1 MSKRFLLPLF
11 LLSLMVPASLGA
23 QGTCQWVC
31 EGEECRVEATADA
44 ACEGDLPVVD
54 VNADLEGEV
63 CLPEPVTLD
72 MATEA
77 EAETDAEPDSEPDPG
92 PSPDPEPD
100 PVWTFGGV
108 SGSSSFS
115 FSTPPQEPAP
125 AKKDVLL
132 TGFCDFGTVVDN
144 PSSRILPGLEK
155 AVKDLCGGSINDLT
169 SKCLKVT
176 TGAIRDCKVADKIV
190 ISLGVWQGSDKVRI
204 ERAAMNCYEERNE
217 KGEIVVKCK
226 VVEGGEDVLQGTSP
240 LPATLPATI
249 GGYPAVECKKA
260 DDSNTYVCNATYYWL
275 CTQKSCA
282 PYFIHIPDIP
292 KTKDEAFIKDMAK
305 MICDI
310 VAANQK
316 K

>member
-1 MSKRFLLPLF
+1 MSKKLLLSLF
-11 LLSLMVPASLGA
+11 LLALSVPASLRA

-31 EGEECRVEATADA
+31 AGEECRVEATGDA
-44 ACEGDLPVVD
+44 ACEGDLPVIEVTS
-54 VNADLEGEV
+54 DLEGEV

-72 MATEA
+72 MATESD
-77 EAETDAEPDSEPDPG
+77 AETEPDSEPDPD
-92 PSPDPEPD
+92 PDPGM
-100 PVWTFGGV
+100 TLIFGRA
-108 SGSSSFS
+108 SGSSSDS
-115 FSTPPQEPAP
+115 FSMPADEP
-125 AKKDVLL
+125 AKKDVIL
-132 TGFCDFGTVVDN
+132 TGFCDFGTVKDN

-155 AVKDLCGGSINDLT
+155 AVKALCGGSINNLT

-176 TGAIRDCKVADKIV
+176 TGAVRECKVADKIV
-190 ISLGVWQGSDKVRI
+190 ISLGVWQGSEKVRI

-217 KGEIVVKCK
+217 RGELVVKCK
-226 VVEGGEDVLQGTSP
+226 VVEGGDDVIQGTSP
-240 LPATLPATI
+240 LPTLPDKI

-292 KTKDEAFIKDMAK
+292 KTKDEDFIKDMAK
-305 MICDI
+305 LVCDI
-310 VAANQK
+310 IAANQK